1 MSKFEQIYLQCR
13 LWHFV
18 TMIVI
23 CFKHDI
29 DDKYLKQKL
38 TKEQKLGSL
47 LRCVRDIKCLLKKL
61 FDYAVINQKS
71 LFIPNEVI
79 ITFSHEPTHTIMDKI
94 EQNIH
99 DFRSISG

>member
-1 MSKFEQIYLQCR
+1 
-13 LWHFV
+13 
-18 TMIVI
+18 MIVI

-47 LRCVRDIKCLLKKL
+47 LRFVRDIKCLLKNL

-71 LFIPNEVI
+71 LFILNEVI
-79 ITFSHEPTHTIMDKI
+79 ITFSHEPTHTIINKVK
-94 EQNIH
+94 
-99 DFRSISG
+99 